1 MDTFY
6 RGICLLKT
14 INPYYLAGMKKIATS
29 VVALL
34 LFACG
39 NEATIVE
46 NESHGYAQG
55 STYQI
60 KYITEKELNLTA
72 KFDSIFKA
80 VDQSMSTYKKESII
94 SRINAD
100 DSTVKTDALF
110 NKVWQ
115 RSQEISEETNGLFD
129 VTVGPLVELWGFG
142 TNKNILIDSAR
153 VDSALALVGYTK
165 VELEENLISMPAG
178 FRIDFNSIAQGY
190 TVDVIADFL
199 ESRGIT
205 RYMVEVGGEVRAKGK
220 NSKDQFWKIGVDKPS
235 EEIDTEDRF
244 QMIVE
249 LRNKSLAT
257 SGNYRKF
264 WVDEETGVKYAH
276 TIDPESGYPAR
287 NQLLSVTIIA
297 DECMDADA
305 YATACMV
312 MGLPEAKE
320 YIEKKEGVEAYFISA
335 GNENQWEVLFTKGF
349 ESFILK

>member
-1 MDTFY
+1 
-6 RGICLLKT
+6 
-14 INPYYLAGMKKIATS
+14 MKKIVTS
-29 VVALL
+29 ILALL
-34 LFACG
+34 LLACA
-39 NEATIVE
+39 NETSFVE

-60 KYITEKELNLTA
+60 KYITEKELDLTSQ
-72 KFDSIFKA
+72 FDSIFKA
-80 VDQSMSTYKKESII
+80 IDQSMSTYKKESII
-94 SRINAD
+94 SKINAGD
-100 DSTVKTDALF
+100 TTVKTDGLF
-110 NKVWQ
+110 DKVWQ
-115 RSQEISEETNGLFD
+115 RSQEISNETDGLFD

-142 TNKNILIDSAR
+142 TNKNISIDSTR
-153 VDSALALVGYTK
+153 VDSALALVDYTQVVLK
-165 VELEENLISMPAG
+165 DGLISMPKG

-190 TVDVIADFL
+190 TVDVIAGFL
-199 ESRGIT
+199 EEKGIA

-276 TIDPESGYPAR
+276 TIDPETGYPAR

-297 DECMDADA
+297 DECIDADA

-312 MGLPEAKE
+312 MGLPDAKD
-320 YIEKKEGVEAYFISA
+320 YIEKKHGVEAYFISA
-335 GNENQWEVLFTKGF
+335 GDENQWEVLFTNGF